1 MNALVQSLET
11 CRRNLPPATEGDK
24 PLMNNK
30 DPKDEREITRML
42 KHLMKIYKP

>member
-11 CRRNLPPATEGDK
+11 CRRNLPPGTEGDK
-24 PLMNNK
+24 SLMNNK
-30 DPKDEREITRML
+30 DPKDEREMTRML